1 MVQIFKAVKTAR
13 VASLSALKRLSFP
26 HTERSYELVM
36 SVPLTYLT
44 VEEYL
49 KAEESSEIRHEYI
62 AGQVFAMSGSSKE
75 HNRISLNI
83 ASILSSHLRGSSCS
97 VYMSDMKV
105 RIQSTNKTK
114 SADLFYYPDVVVT
127 CNPQDQDRFFVNYPC
142 LIIEVLSPSTEA
154 IDKREKRINYQAL
167 DSLQEYMLV
176 SQDQIQVE
184 IYRKDAQGNWSVQT
198 LDKGDDLQLK
208 SVSLT
213 LTMTEIYEDVITV

>member
-1 MVQIFKAVKTAR
+1 
-13 VASLSALKRLSFP
+13 
-26 HTERSYELVM
+26 M

-127 CNPQDQDRFFVNYPC
+127 CDPQDQDRFFVNYPC

-167 DSLQEYMLV
+167 DSLQEYVLV

-184 IYRKDAQGNWSVQT
+184 IYRQDAQSNWSVQT

-208 SVSLT
+208 SVGLT